1 VNLLSRPYEL
11 LYAKTKKLATKEF
24 VTQQREIAHLP
35 VPFRDRLHVVTLT
48 PFYPCAGDDAFG
60 CFVAEPLPYLAPHG
74 IETSTFAVRPFY
86 RSHFHVHVAAPPAT
100 WCSFASFPGPLGLA
114 SAGRFLFLRLL
125 ADLRDL
131 HRRSRIDLIHA
142 HSALPC
148 GRAAMLL
155 ARALN
160 IPFVVS
166 VHGVDAFSTRQVEGR
181 AGNRCRLVSDEIYRA
196 AQCVICVSEHVRKQV
211 LTGVSGPVNTA
222 VIYNGADEV
231 LFSPSPTPAEGLTV
245 VSVGDVIPSKGQEL
259 VLRAVASLREQFPE
273 LSYEIIGDGPSL
285 LSLKQLAIQL
295 NMKGRVR
302 FLGRCSRTEV
312 AQALRRCAV
321 FALPSTYEGLGCAYL
336 EAMATAKPAIGC
348 RGQGIEEIIR
358 HGVNGFLV
366 DGTNM
371 AEMAGV
377 LRQLLADCTLRENI
391 GRAARHTLLD
401 RFTLAHQA
409 EHLNQVYRNC
419 LR

>member
-1 VNLLSRPYEL
+1 MNLLSRPNEL

-24 VTQQREIAHLP
+24 VTEQREIAHRP
-35 VPFRDRLHVVTLT
+35 VPFRDRVHVVTLT

-60 CFVAEPLPYLAPHG
+60 CFVAEPLPYLAPHR
-74 IETSTFAVRPFY
+74 IETSTFAVQPFY
-86 RSHFHVHVAAPPAT
+86 RSHSRVHPSVPPAT

-125 ADLRDL
+125 AAMRDL
-131 HRRSRIDLIHA
+131 HRRSTIDLIHA

-148 GRAAMLL
+148 GHAAMLL

-166 VHGVDAFSTRQVEGR
+166 VHGMDAFSTRQVKGR
-181 AGNRCRLVSDEIYRA
+181 AGDRCRLVSDEVYRA
-196 AQCVICVSEHVRKQV
+196 AQCVICVSEHVRQQL
-211 LTGVSGPVNTA
+211 LTGVSAAANTA
-222 VIYNGADEV
+222 VIYNGTDER
-231 LFSPSPTPAEGLTV
+231 LFSPSSTPAESLTV
-245 VSVGDVIPSKGQEL
+245 VSVGDMIPSKGQEL
-259 VLRAVASLREQFPE
+259 VLRAVASLRKEFPGI
-273 LSYEIIGDGPSL
+273 SYEIIGDGPSL

-302 FLGRCSRTEV
+302 FLGRCSRTDV
-312 AQALRRCAV
+312 AQALQRCAV

-348 RGQGIEEIIR
+348 RGQGIDEII
-358 HGVNGFLV
+358 HAGVNGFLV
-366 DGTNM
+366 DGTNV
-371 AEMAGV
+371 AELAGV
-377 LRQLLADCTLRENI
+377 LRQLLADRSMRENI
-391 GRAARHTLLD
+391 GRTARRTVLD
-401 RFTLAHQA
+401 GFTLAHQA
-409 EHLNQVYRNC
+409 ERLNQVYRNC